1 MVPFLMPISILLSL
15 SVVQIRYGLMATSML
30 IGFAGVIGVE
40 LWAFELTSHRLLDV
54 ATATMMV
61 GVTLSFAYKLGAF
74 HSTWLGSSASIE

>member
-1 MVPFLMPISILLSL
+1 
-15 SVVQIRYGLMATSML
+15 MATSML

-61 GVTLSFAYKLGAF
+61 GVTLSFAYKLER
-74 HSTWLGSSASIE
+74 STRLGWEAQRRLNERAHTDALTGLPNRRKFNVKES